1 MNVGQSRVD
10 NSAYFLAMDSLCGE
24 FHQRHVGGVAWESK
38 EFSGGFVDFLLRRGR
53 RPQCRWI
60 SGRDAVR
67 APPSQN

>member
-1 MNVGQSRVD
+1 MNVGQSRAD

-24 FHQRHVGGVAWESK
+24 FDQRRVGGVAWESK
-38 EFSGGFVDFLLRRGR
+38 EFSGGFVDFLLGRGGR
-53 RPQCRWI
+53 HRCRWI